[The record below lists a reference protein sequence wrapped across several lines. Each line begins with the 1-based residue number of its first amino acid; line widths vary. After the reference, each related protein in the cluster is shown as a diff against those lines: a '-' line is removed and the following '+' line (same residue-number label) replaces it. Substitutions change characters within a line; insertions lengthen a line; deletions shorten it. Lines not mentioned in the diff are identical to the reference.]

1 VYVVPRVDFALYKG
15 RSKAAMKNSVL
26 AITVSAAKC
35 LCVCVCLNSPGR
47 LGAAGQLHCQHIIQ
61 QTFKRHFRTY
71 INFYTLD
78 FTIIKHI
85 QDKYK
90 RLLSTLFESIKLLE
104 SHVHY

>member
-15 RSKAAMKNSVL
+15 KQSSNEKFSSCHHSFSSQVL
-26 AITVSAAKC
+26 V
-35 LCVCVCLNSPGR
+35 CVCVRLNSPGR

-61 QTFKRHFRTY
+61 QTFKCHFRTY